1 MKHLKLRPKV
11 VRVNGKNYQVLFN
24 EKNPLVEYAN
34 HGYCDNAKQVIHIEG
49 EQTPFEECD
58 TVIHELLHAVWS
70 QMSLT
75 DLDEQLEERIVRAL
89 GTGLTGLFSDNPSLL
104 DYYKMTLAQAKVKR

>member
-24 EKNPLVEYAN
+24 DKNPLIEYAN
-34 HGYCDNAKQVIHIEG
+34 HGYCDNAKLVIHVEG
-49 EQTPFEECD
+49 DQNPVEEID
-58 TVIHELLHAVWS
+58 TVIHELLHAVWA

-75 DLDEQLEERIVRAL
+75 DLDDQLEERIVRAL
-89 GTGLTGLFSDNPSLL
+89 GTGLTGLYADNPKLL
-104 DYYKMTLAQAKVKR
+104 DYYKAVLTERKAKR